1 MHPDKLIVE
10 TSFHVFVPQGEGRP
24 ERRVEYRAGMLVEA
38 DDIPEGQTADD
49 WVAKGL
55 AKAA

>member
-1 MHPDKLIVE
+1 MEKLIIE
-10 TSFHVFVPQGEGRP
+10 TNFHVFVPQGEGRA
-24 ERRVEYRAGMLVEA
+24 ERRVEFTRSMLVPV

>member
-1 MHPDKLIVE
+1 MEKLIIE
-10 TSFHVFVPQGEGRP
+10 TNFHVFVPQSEGRP
-24 ERRVEYRAGMLVEA
+24 ERRVEFKAGMLVEA